1 MPATVNAN
9 KMSLVHKSSVGISSI
24 FPDACKTPTPGGP
37 VPIPYP
43 NIAMSS
49 DTADGSSTV
58 KVDGNPIMTKASNYS
73 RSSGDEAGTAMGVVS
88 NKNMGKATPVM
99 TSMDVKVDGNGAF
112 RLSDMMQQNVGGSG
126 NTPPGTN
133 LQPPVLG
140 VPGDSKECEKTE
152 EKAKSQA
159 ADGTAWNGGG
169 IVGEHQGPIQTAATD
184 EKVVMYFRATK
195 PICGKWISMNHRP
208 KPHSCISGTTI
219 KEDHVPAVQAWLNDL
234 FARMHPLEA
243 EIYPPAAPPEATNRF
258 YSRNAG
264 DYVGIIGQG
273 VGGGKI
279 KPLKGS
285 GRQTISYDG
294 KWMTGDYDLFEVLKL
309 GDACEKVT
317 GDDFAK
323 VRDAV
328 NKGCNWD
335 AIQHPAQAQWVPDEH
350 EHAQGIATFDMN
362 DLVKDV
368 LRGDKPLKYEI
379 KFHPERNAMPVI
391 DDKLTVVSGGGT
403 VYLKDKEDVKDA
415 LICQGCAK

>member
-9 KMSLVHKSSVGISSI
+9 KMSLVHKSSVGISTI

-49 DTADGSSTV
+49 DTADGASTV
-58 KVDGNPIMTKASNYS
+58 KADGNPLMLKSSNYS

-99 TSMDVKVDGNGAF
+99 TSMDVKADGNGVM
-112 RLSDMMQQNVGGSG
+112 RLTDMMQQNVGGSG

-133 LQPPVLG
+133 LQPPVIG
-140 VPGDSKECEKTE
+140 IPIDVDPCKTTN
-152 EKAKSQA
+152 EKAKQQA
-159 ADGTAWNGGG
+159 ADGTSWGKSG
-169 IVGEHQGPIQTAATD
+169 IVGEHHGPIQTAASD
-184 EKVVMYFRATK
+184 EQVVLYFRATK
-195 PICGKWISMNHRP
+195 AICGKWISMNHRP

-219 KEDHVPAVQAWLNDL
+219 KGGDADAVQAWLNDL
-234 FARMHPLEA
+234 FSRMHIDEEA
-243 EIYPPAAPPEATNRF
+243 LYPAAAPPEVTNRF
-258 YSRNAG
+258 YSRNGA
-264 DYVGIIGQG
+264 DYIGIVGQG

-294 KWMTGDYDLFEVLKL
+294 KWMTGDYDLFEVLKI

-335 AIQHPAQAQWVPDEH
+335 AIQHPAQAQWEPDKAEQ
-350 EHAQGIATFDMN
+350 ASGIAKFDMN
-362 DLVKDV
+362 VEVKKV
-368 LRGDKPLKYEI
+368 LQGKSPLDHAIE
-379 KFHPERNAMPVI
+379 FHKERNPMPVI
-391 DDKLTVVSGGGT
+391 DSPLTIVSAGGSIA
-403 VYLKDKEDVKDA
+403 LDEKQDVKDA

>member
-9 KMSLVHKSSVGISSI
+9 KMSLVHAGSSGVSTI
-24 FPDACKTPTPGGP
+24 FPDACKTPSPGGP
-37 VPIPYP
+37 IPIPYP
-43 NIAMSS
+43 NVAMSS
-49 DTADGSSTV
+49 DTADGASTV
-58 KVDGNPIMTKASNYS
+58 KADGNPLMLKSSNYKM
-73 RSSGDEAGTAMGVVS
+73 SSGDEPGSAMGVVS
-88 NKNMGKATPVM
+88 NKNKGKATPVAS
-99 TSMDVKVDGNGAF
+99 SMDVKVDGTGVF
-112 RLSDMMQQNVGGSG
+112 RLTDMMQQNVGGSG

-140 VPGDSKECEKTE
+140 TPGDAKECEKTE
-152 EKAKSQA
+152 EKAETQA
-159 ADGTAWNGGG
+159 ADGTSWGKSG
-169 IVGEHQGPIQTAATD
+169 IVPEHRGPIQTAASD
-184 EKVVMYFRATK
+184 EKAVMYFRSTK
-195 PICGKWISMNHRP
+195 DICGKWISMNHRP

-219 KEDHVPAVQAWLNDL
+219 KGEDKPAVQAWLDDL

-243 EIYPPAAPPEATNRF
+243 ELYPPAAPPEVTNRF
-258 YSRNAG
+258 YSRNGG
-264 DYVGIIGQG
+264 DYIGIIGQG

-323 VRDAV
+323 LRDAV

-350 EHAQGIATFDMN
+350 EHAQGIAKFDMN
-362 DLVKDV
+362 QKVKAV
-368 LRGDKPLKYEI
+368 LKGDAPLDDAVV
-379 KFHPERNAMPVI
+379 FHPERKPMAII
-391 DDKLTVVSGGGT
+391 DSPLTVVSGGGS
-403 VYLKDKEDVKDA
+403 VCLDDKQDVKDA

>member
-112 RLSDMMQQNVGGSG
+112 RLTDMMQQNVGGSG

-133 LQPPVLG
+133 VQPPVLG
-140 VPGDSKECEKTE
+140 VPGDSEECKKTE
-152 EKAKSQA
+152 EKAKTQA
-159 ADGTAWNGGG
+159 ADGTSWGNSGV
-169 IVGEHQGPIQTAATD
+169 VGEHKGPIQTAVNQ
-184 EKVVMYFRATK
+184 EKVVIYIRQTK
-195 PICGKWISMNHRP
+195 AVCGPWISAKHRP

-219 KEDHVPAVQAWLNDL
+219 KPGDAPAVQAWLDDL
-234 FARMHPLEA
+234 FRRMHPLEA
-243 EIYPPAAPPEATNRF
+243 EIYPPAAPPAMGSRF
-258 YSRNAG
+258 YSRTG
-264 DYVGIIGQG
+264 TDYIGIIGQG

-285 GRQTISYDG
+285 GRQTVSYEN
-294 KWMTGDYDLFEVLKL
+294 KWMTGDYDLFEVVKL

-317 GDDFAK
+317 GDDFARL
-323 VRDAV
+323 RDAI
-328 NKGCNWD
+328 NKGCSWD
-335 AIQHPAQAQWVPDEH
+335 AIQHGPQAQWVPDEH
-350 EHAQGIATFDMN
+350 DHAQGTAKFDMN
-362 DLVKDV
+362 VEVKNV
-368 LRGDKPLKYEI
+368 LQGKSPVDHKL
-379 KFHPERNAMPVI
+379 KFHPERNPMPII
-391 DDKLTVVSGGGT
+391 DAPLTVVSGNGSVT
-403 VYLKDKEDVKDA
+403 LDDKQDVKDA
-415 LICQGCAK
+415 LVCQGCAK